1 MANDGRELT
10 FTVSQSYPEAGT
22 ATESTGGNWPDGT
35 YSIKVVAWYVAGEG
49 VQDNAG
55 FIRAD
60 VAAWHVT
67 CGTGDNTVTVT
78 WDAANRVPHHYSL
91 YFIEAGTWVANGV
104 IGGRKIAE
112 VNGDVL
118 TSTITTPYNV
128 TGSVTGTVSTTVLID
143 AAATFQTDNVAA
155 GDYVFLRVEGNY
167 AKIVTVDSEIQVTT
181 EALTGSGTYDAAEVY
196 DIVDKV
202 FVPTTA
208 ASYIT
213 MNPVRDNQPNLRPQ
227 TTRSFQGR
235 VITKAYA
242 QFSPLDT
249 IQYDFYQ
256 TSVTEA
262 YYNKLVMWIGFG
274 TRVRVSE
281 SSGAEALISVI
292 DGVLVNASHMP
303 TRYKSVRQD
312 YYIVMRAEAG
322 TIT

>member
-10 FTVSQSYPEAGT
+10 VTVQQSYPEAGT

-35 YSIKVVAWYVAGEG
+35 YSIKVVAWYTAGEG

-55 FIRAD
+55 FIRID

-67 CGTGDNTVTVT
+67 CGAGDNTVTVT
-78 WDAANRVPHHYSL
+78 WDAANRVPDHYSL

-128 TGSVTGTVSTTVLID
+128 TGTVTGTTSTTVLID
-143 AAATFQTDNVAA
+143 SGATFQTDLVAA
-155 GDYVFLRVEGNY
+155 GDYVFLRTEGNY
-167 AKIVTVDSEIQVTT
+167 AIVITVDSEIQITT
-181 EALTGSGTYDAAEVY
+181 AALTGSGTYDAAEKY
-196 DIVDKV
+196 DIVDKI

-208 ASYIT
+208 ASYVTI
-213 MNPVRDNQPNLRPQ
+213 NPIRDNVPQLRQQ
-227 TTRSFQGR
+227 TTRSYNGR
-235 VITKAYA
+235 VISKSYA
-242 QFSPLDT
+242 QFSPLNT
-249 IQYDFYQ
+249 IRYEFYQ

-262 YYNKLVMWIGFG
+262 YYKKLVQWIGFG

-281 SSGAEALISVI
+281 SSGASAMIAVI
-292 DGVLVNASHMP
+292 DGVLVNASHVP

-312 YYIVMRAEAG
+312 YWIEMHAEAG